1 VRELGR
7 AERSRRRRDAI
18 AIIENRDSVVR
29 RTIVKNRQR
38 REEEYR
44 AQKERFY
51 GDEYYK
57 GNGHR
62 QRSPICRRNEYY

>member
-1 VRELGR
+1 MRELGR
-7 AERSRRRRDAI
+7 AERLRRRRDAI
-18 AIIENRDSVVR
+18 AIMENRDSVVS
-29 RTIVKNRQR
+29 RTIVKNRLC
-38 REEEYR
+38 REEEHH

-62 QRSPICRRNEYY
+62 QRRPDSQEE

>member
-18 AIIENRDSVVR
+18 AIIENRDSVER
-29 RTIVKNRQR
+29 RTIVKNRLR
-38 REEEYR
+38 REEKYC

-57 GNGHR
+57 RNGHR
-62 QRSPICRRNEYY
+62 QRRPIRRRNEYY